1 MSIMEANNAYKL
13 AHKKALKRYQNDVK
27 RGADPYPK
35 ILDELLAGKSV
46 AGRVELGVFDVPTA
60 RIVGMVSAGR
70 KTAFSADFGP
80 LLEEDTEFGMKWI
93 ALCSDHLGD
102 TGIRDPIRCYEYLG
116 DFYVLEGNK
125 RVSVLSAFDAPTVAA
140 NVLRILPAWEDT
152 EAIRVYYSFL
162 AFFSK
167 SRLYAVRCTRE
178 GQYEKLQARLG
189 FSPEHVWTSE
199 QRQSVQSL
207 YTRFCGLLGSLPAGT
222 TEADVFLE
230 FLSVYSPA
238 DARTMTDDAMRAAI
252 AAAVAEASASVTVAT
267 EAAPQGKSVL
277 SRLVDAVLLPDSLT
291 ASWIHPL
298 SPDTSDWAAAHE
310 RGRIEAETA
319 FTGRVKTASYI
330 VSDAQDTDACF
341 KAAAEDGAQ
350 VIFATT
356 PSLITACRKAAVTYP
371 QIKILNCSVI
381 MPYPGVRTYY
391 SRIYEA
397 KFLSGVIA
405 GALTR
410 TDAIGYIASSP
421 IFGVIAGVN
430 AFALG
435 AKMTNPRARVRLHWS
450 CCEEG
455 PISALLQEGADLISN
470 RDLPMPGREQELW
483 GLNLVNTDGTFRPLA
498 APYWNWGEFYR
509 RLLSDILNGHWEDNA
524 YKDAA
529 HAVNYW
535 WGMQSKVVDIVLQ
548 DGLPEGVK
556 TLVSML
562 QKELAGES
570 QLPFFREIVSQD
582 GTVRSD
588 GTRPFTP
595 QELLEMDWLCDNVDG
610 EIPAYDTIL
619 PYAKAL
625 VRLEGIYR
633 DRLPEELHP

>member
-1 MSIMEANNAYKL
+1 MSIMEASNAYKL
-13 AHKKALKRYQNDVK
+13 AHKKALRRYQNDVK

-35 ILDELLAGKSV
+35 ILDEVLAGKSV
-46 AGRVELGVFDVPTA
+46 AGRVELGVFDLPIT

-116 DFYVLEGNK
+116 EFYVLEGNK
-125 RVSVLSAFDAPTVAA
+125 RVSVLSAFEAPTVAA
-140 NVLRILPAWEDT
+140 NVLRVLPAWEDT
-152 EAIRVYYSFL
+152 EEIRVYYEFL

-167 SRLYAVRCTRE
+167 SRLYAVRFTHE
-178 GQYEKLQARLG
+178 GQYEKLQRTLG
-189 FSPEHVWTSE
+189 FSPDHIWTAE

-207 YTRFCGLLGSLPAGT
+207 YTRFCANLGSLPADT
-222 TEADVFLE
+222 SEADAFLQ
-230 FLSVYSPA
+230 FLSVYTPD
-238 DARTMTDDAMRAAI
+238 DARGMTDDALKTAI
-252 AAAVAEASASVTVAT
+252 TATTAEVSASVTVAT

-277 SRLVDAVLLPDSLT
+277 SRIVDAVRLPDRLN
-291 ASWIHPL
+291 AALIHPF
-298 SPDTSDWAAAHE
+298 SPKESDWAAAHE
-310 RGRIEAETA
+310 QGRIKAEAA
-319 FTGRVKTASYI
+319 LAGRVKTASYV
-330 VSDAQDTDACF
+330 VSPEQDADACF

-356 PSLITACRKAAVTYP
+356 PSLITACRRAAVAYP

-435 AKMTNPRARVRLHWS
+435 ARLTNPRARVRLHWS
-450 CCEEG
+450 CSEEG
-455 PISALLQEGADLISN
+455 PISALLQEGVDVISN

-509 RLLSDILNGHWEDNA
+509 RLLSDILDGHWEDSA
-524 YKDAA
+524 FKDST

-548 DGLPEGVK
+548 KELPEGVK

-570 QLPFFREIVSQD
+570 LLPFCREIVSQD
-582 GTVRSD
+582 GTVQSD
-588 GTRPFTP
+588 GTRLFTAR
-595 QELLEMDWLCDNVDG
+595 ELLEMNWLCDNVDG
-610 EIPAYDTIL
+610 EIPAYDTML
-619 PYAKAL
+619 PYAKEL

-633 DRLPEELHP
+633 DSLSEGPVK